1 MRTARRYIATEI
13 YRSTLAVTVALVG
26 LFMFFEM
33 IDNLDNINE
42 QFNFSALIGM
52 QILQIPTR
60 LYDLL
65 PIALLIGATIAL
77 AGLAQRNELVVL
89 RVSGVSSRRLLGILW
104 IATLPLMV
112 LAFLLSEGLTP
123 YAESKTSQINLQLL
137 GKSSGARMNSGYWFK
152 EPTDDGQIRYL
163 NIARISSESE
173 VEDIRIFNFDATG
186 KFKELILAERGE
198 FKDKQLTLSDL
209 QLIRTDFDLATALS
223 DPDAPLEAL
232 STQHHYEHYSIET
245 TLSQDRLLASEL
257 QPDRMSILS
266 LLDYIQYL
274 EENQLQSNRQVVA
287 LWRKGVY
294 PFTLL
299 VMITLAAPISFMQ
312 TRKGGAGLKIFGG
325 ILIGVV
331 FFMINQLA
339 LNIGMLSNLPP
350 WLTALAP
357 NTLALLAASF
367 ALFLIE
373 RKNHPN
379 RRKIN
384 VSS

>member
-1 MRTARRYIATEI
+1 MKTARRYIASEI
-13 YRSTLAVTVALVG
+13 YRSTIAVTLVLVG
-26 LFMFFEM
+26 LFMFFDM
-33 IDNLDNINE
+33 IDNLDNVNE
-42 QFNFSALIGM
+42 RFTFSALIGM

-65 PIALLIGATIAL
+65 PISLLIGAIIAL

-89 RVSGVSSRRLLGILW
+89 RVSGISSRNLLGMLW
-104 IATLPLMV
+104 ITTIPMMV
-112 LAFLLSEGLTP
+112 FAFLLSEGLTP
-123 YAESKTSQINLQLL
+123 YAESKTGQINLQLL
-137 GKSSGARMNSGYWFK
+137 GKSSGARMNSGYWFRGPA
-152 EPTDDGQIRYL
+152 EEGELRFI

-173 VEDIRIFNFDATG
+173 VENIRIYNFDAEG
-186 KFKELILAERGE
+186 NFKELLLAENGS
-198 FKDKQLTLSDL
+198 FQNDQLELFNL
-209 QLIRTDFDLATALS
+209 QQIRTEFDIETALS
-223 DPDAPLEAL
+223 NPDTPQEAL
-232 STQHHYEHYSIET
+232 STQNRLESYTINTS
-245 TLSQDRLLASEL
+245 LSQERLLASEL
-257 QPDRMSILS
+257 QPDRMSIIG

-274 EENQLQSNRQVVA
+274 DENHLQSNRQVVA

-339 LNIGMLSNLPP
+339 LNLGMLNNLPP

-357 NTLALLAASF
+357 NTIALLIASF
-367 ALFLIE
+367 ALYMIE
-373 RKNHPN
+373 RKNRPN
-379 RRKIN
+379 SKAHA
-384 VSS
+384 